1 MAGKTRINQKSR
13 KIFWICFFVVYLG
26 VCTYFLF
33 STGDALPQFKKNG
46 LFVWLASFLG
56 VQPDKVLHALL
67 FIHIVPLA
75 WAAVRPGW
83 VVTKIFILW
92 SGVIFGVLTEIVQIY
107 LPYRTGDITDVAADI
122 VGSVLGI
129 PFLILYY
136 WKDKKATSL

>member
-1 MAGKTRINQKSR
+1 MAGKTPVNKKGR

-56 VQPDKVLHALL
+56 VLPDKIMHALL
-67 FIHIVPLA
+67 FIPIVPLA

-83 VVTKIFILW
+83 IVIKIFILW
-92 SGVIFGVLTEIVQIY
+92 SGFIFGAITEIIQFY
-107 LPYRTGDITDVAADI
+107 LPYRTGDIGDVAADI

-129 PFLILYY
+129 PLLIFYY
-136 WKDKKATSL
+136 WKEQKSNSL

>member
-1 MAGKTRINQKSR
+1 LAGKTPVNKKGR

-56 VQPDKVLHALL
+56 VLPDKIMHALL
-67 FIHIVPLA
+67 FIPIVPLA

-83 VVTKIFILW
+83 IVIKIFILW
-92 SGVIFGVLTEIVQIY
+92 SGFIFGAITEIIQFY
-107 LPYRTGDITDVAADI
+107 LPYRTGDIGDVAADI

-129 PFLILYY
+129 PLLIFYY
-136 WKDKKATSL
+136 WKEQKSNSL